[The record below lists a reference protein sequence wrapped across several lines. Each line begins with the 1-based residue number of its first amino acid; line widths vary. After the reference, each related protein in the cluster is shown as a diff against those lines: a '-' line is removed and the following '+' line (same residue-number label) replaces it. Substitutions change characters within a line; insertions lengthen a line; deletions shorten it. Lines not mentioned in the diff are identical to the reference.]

1 MRPRETIVHYIDRS
15 IRNTTARY
23 DDTMATNEKEFMFK
37 KLQGAENYKQ
47 WNRDMTFALQDAK
60 LWDHIMGSARRPPEL
75 KETKDDDE
83 DRKKRIYQWWKKI
96 RDFDLYVRKTA
107 AKISKMYTDTVQK
120 EFLVVK
126 TSTE

>member
-1 MRPRETIVHYIDRS
+1 MRPRETIVQYIDRS

-60 LWDHIMGSARRPPEL
+60 LWDHIIGIARRPLEL
-75 KETKDDDE
+75 KEMEKNDE
-83 DRKKRIYQWWKKI
+83 DRKEGIYQRWEKPCNRAKGG
-96 RDFDLYVRKTA
+96 LHA
-107 AKISKMYTDTVQK
+107 ASQP
-120 EFLVVK
+120 LV
-126 TSTE
+126 SL